1 MRQIQGKST
10 GALAPEVIME
20 LLSRIYGWT
29 PEEIKKQSYS
39 DIKNYLTIIGARNK
53 IEKFKQNYGR

>member
-10 GALAPEVIME
+10 GSLAPEVIME

-29 PEEIKKQSYS
+29 PEEIKSQSYS

-53 IEKFKQNYGR
+53 IDKFKQKYGR